1 MNNTFNNVKQ
11 SVDDVNKVIE
21 SVFNFV
27 GLKDSELLKKIQ
39 IEVRL
44 NADLSISVV
53 APEYITFVDSGR
65 KAGKMPPFK
74 NVYEW
79 VLKNRNKLK
88 SDSKSS
94 GRDGDNENEDN
105 HLKSITYAIMKNI
118 ALKGTKGYF
127 FMDKLIQ
134 EVFDLV
140 IANVSKDIDNVLTDI
155 VNTNK

>member
-1 MNNTFNNVKQ
+1 MNNIDNTFNNVKQ
-11 SVDDVNKVIE
+11 SVDDINKVIE

-39 IEVRL
+39 IEVRQ

-53 APEYITFVDSGR
+53 APEYITFVDNGR

-94 GRDGDNENEDN
+94 GRNGDDGNEDN
-105 HLKSITYAIMKNI
+105 YLKSVTYAIMKNI

-127 FMDKLIQ
+127 FMDKLAKEI
-134 EVFDLV
+134 FDL
-140 IANVSKDIDNVLTDI
+140 IFASISKDIDNVLMT
-155 VNTNK
+155 V

>member
-11 SVDDVNKVIE
+11 SVDDINKVIE

-39 IEVRL
+39 IEVTM

-53 APEYITFVDSGR
+53 APEYITFVDNGR

-88 SDSKSS
+88 FDSKSS
-94 GRDGDNENEDN
+94 GRNGDNENEDN
-105 HLKSITYAIMKNI
+105 HLKSVTYAIMKNI

-134 EVFDLV
+134 EVFNLV

>member
-1 MNNTFNNVKQ
+1 MNDTFNNVKQ
-11 SVDDVNKVIE
+11 SVNDINKVIE

-39 IEVRL
+39 IEVKQ
-44 NADLSISVV
+44 NADLSISII

-79 VLKNRNKLK
+79 VLNNKNKLK
-88 SDSKSS
+88 SNNK
-94 GRDGDNENEDN
+94 GRNGEEEDNER
-105 HLKSITYAIMKNI
+105 HLKNITYAIMKNI
-118 ALKGTKGYF
+118 GLKGTRGYF
-127 FMDKLIQ
+127 FMDKLIG

-140 IANVSKDIDNVLTDI
+140 IANVNKDVDNVLQEI
-155 VNTNK
+155 IINK